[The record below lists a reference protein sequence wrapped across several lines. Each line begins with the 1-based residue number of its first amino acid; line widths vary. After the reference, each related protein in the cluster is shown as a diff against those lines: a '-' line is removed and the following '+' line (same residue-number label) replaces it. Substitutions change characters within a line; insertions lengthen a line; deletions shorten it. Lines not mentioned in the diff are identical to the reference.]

1 LPLDEENK
9 HIRARIVEEEL
20 ARWQP
25 SSLSPDD
32 VHNPQRRGKDGF
44 TYEISQP
51 DGNDVVTIHYD
62 TNHDVR
68 VTALISNG
76 LGYIYRHFD
85 HSCLAGTDQLSLNC
99 AELSKGQYI
108 IYINVDGNQYA
119 EKVNVK

>member
-1 LPLDEENK
+1 M
-9 HIRARIVEEEL
+9 
-20 ARWQP
+20 
-25 SSLSPDD
+25 
-32 VHNPQRRGKDGF
+32 
-44 TYEISQP
+44 
-51 DGNDVVTIHYD
+51 TIHYD

-108 IYINVDGNQYA
+108 IYINVGGNFVSWNILEAFSLSVFQKTLYMISSLYT
-119 EKVNVK
+119 KKRYIL